1 LWFWRT
7 YISEKGEAYMPW
19 LPEDWIDEV
28 VSRNDIV
35 DVVSEYITLK
45 PSGRGYFGLCPFHS
59 EKTASFHVSPER
71 QLYHCFGCGEGGNVV
86 SFIMAIERMEFAEAM
101 KHLAERVGIPL
112 PEMSDQ
118 AVYQQKQDE
127 KQLIAEINRECA
139 KFYYQMLIGTE
150 GKQALDYLRS
160 RGLSM
165 DIIRSFGLGF
175 APDSWEAARD
185 YLNKLG
191 YTDQQLINAGIV
203 VESAEKGRIYDRFRN
218 RVMFPIINT
227 RGMVLGFGGRVMDD
241 SMPKYLNSS
250 DSPVFNKSFNLFGL
264 NLAAKVRPLEYL
276 IIVEGY
282 MDVIALHQYGFP
294 QAVASLG
301 TSLTPEQAKLMRRY
315 ASEIYVAY
323 DGDEAGQKA
332 AMRALDILKQ
342 AGCRVRVMQFPNNLD
357 PDDILKEYGPEY
369 FRKLMDKSLSLL
381 NFKLSVLRQ
390 KYDLNTTEGK
400 VGFATDAAHVLADV
414 DNHIERDACIR
425 ELESL
430 LGIRAR
436 AIYDQIAKVE
446 AQRKLQKRIPRNRTG
461 NYRYNK
467 NIIQPVILKPGY
479 IRAEAHLVNLMV
491 QGKNNAEKILQR
503 LNGLTLQEPLH
514 QKVVDIVKGLLDRKA
529 DVSEA
534 LVLSY
539 LEDKNDIKKLVEI
552 FEQKLEYDNIDAYID
567 DCLNQVEMGILAKKR
582 QEIKDEI
589 NAMDQK
595 GISDPD
601 RYKSLLK
608 EMEELNLRLNAYK
621 SERRE
626 LRE

>member
-1 LWFWRT
+1 
-7 YISEKGEAYMPW
+7 M
-19 LPEDWIDEV
+19 
-28 VSRNDIV
+28 
-35 DVVSEYITLK
+35 
-45 PSGRGYFGLCPFHS
+45 
-59 EKTASFHVSPER
+59 
-71 QLYHCFGCGEGGNVV
+71 
-86 SFIMAIERMEFAEAM
+86 
-101 KHLAERVGIPL
+101 
-112 PEMSDQ
+112 
-118 AVYQQKQDE
+118 
-127 KQLIAEINRECA
+127 
-139 KFYYQMLIGTE
+139 
-150 GKQALDYLRS
+150 
-160 RGLSM
+160 
-165 DIIRSFGLGF
+165 
-175 APDSWEAARD
+175 
-185 YLNKLG
+185 
-191 YTDQQLINAGIV
+191 
-203 VESAEKGRIYDRFRN
+203 
-218 RVMFPIINT
+218 
-227 RGMVLGFGGRVMDD
+227 
-241 SMPKYLNSS
+241 
-250 DSPVFNKSFNLFGL
+250 
-264 NLAAKVRPLEYL
+264 
-276 IIVEGY
+276 
-282 MDVIALHQYGFP
+282 
-294 QAVASLG
+294 
-301 TSLTPEQAKLMRRY
+301 
-315 ASEIYVAY
+315 
-323 DGDEAGQKA
+323 
-332 AMRALDILKQ
+332 
-342 AGCRVRVMQFPNNLD
+342 
-357 PDDILKEYGPEY
+357 
-369 FRKLMDKSLSLL
+369 
-381 NFKLSVLRQ
+381 
-390 KYDLNTTEGK
+390 
-400 VGFATDAAHVLADV
+400 LADV